1 MIGIGKNYH
10 DHAKEMGG
18 EAPTEPLMF
27 LIPNTAVVGPGDPV
41 VIPPQTSEVSYEG
54 ELAVV
59 IGRIC
64 RDVPAER
71 LALGPVADDD
81 EQRARIVEAREG
93 IDEVAVALPA
103 SQRRDDADDA
113 RAAGDRSGVAG

>member
-1 MIGIGKNYH
+1 M
-10 DHAKEMGG
+10 
-18 EAPTEPLMF
+18 
-27 LIPNTAVVGPGDPV
+27 
-41 VIPPQTSEVSYEG
+41 
-54 ELAVV
+54 
-59 IGRIC
+59 
-64 RDVPAER
+64 PAER

-113 RAAGDRSGVAG
+113 RVRRHSERASSLVARDRSEARDVASP